1 MLFDANMTPVT
12 QVVLVTAM
20 VYGSLFL
27 VCEVRYQLAL
37 SIAFG
42 VRLLCRE

>member
-1 MLFDANMTPVT
+1 MLYDANMTPVT
-12 QVVLVTAM
+12 QVVLVAAM
-20 VYGSLFL
+20 VHGRLFL

-37 SIAFG
+37 PIAFG